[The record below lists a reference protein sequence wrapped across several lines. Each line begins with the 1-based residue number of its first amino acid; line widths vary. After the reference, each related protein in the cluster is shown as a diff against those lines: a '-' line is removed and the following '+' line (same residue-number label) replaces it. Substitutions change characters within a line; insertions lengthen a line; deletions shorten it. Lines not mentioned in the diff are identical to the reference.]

1 MEFALILER
10 WYGENGRELPWRGT
24 GDPYAI
30 WVSEVILQQTRV
42 AQGLG
47 YYERFMGR
55 FPDVR
60 ALATAEEDE
69 VMRMWQG
76 LGYYSRARNMWMA
89 AREIMER
96 YGGKF
101 PREYAE
107 VRGLKGVGDYT
118 AAAVCSFAWGM
129 PYAVVDGNV
138 YRVLARVFGVEEP
151 VDTGRGKKVF
161 VDLAEELLD
170 RKNPGLYNQAIM
182 DFGALCCT
190 PKTPGCLECPLE
202 GMCVAKAEGRVGEL
216 PVKGE
221 KGKVKERFFH
231 YVDVRCGEWRLLRRR
246 EEKDIWRNLY
256 EYPLV
261 ETDGIADWREVSETA
276 ECREWLSG
284 MGNVRL
290 ERVVEMPKHVLSH
303 RVVYAWFYVVEVE
316 RFSARLEERFMAVKE
331 EDLDKYAV
339 SRLIEMYWERE
350 MKK

>member
-1 MEFALILER
+1 MDFASVLEK
-10 WYGENGRELPWRGT
+10 WYEEHGRELPWRET

-60 ALATAEEDE
+60 SLAEAEEDE

-76 LGYYSRARNMWMA
+76 LGYYSRARNMCAA
-89 AREIMER
+89 AREVVER
-96 YGGKF
+96 YGGEF
-101 PREYAE
+101 PRGYAE
-107 VRGLKGVGDYT
+107 VRGLKGIGDYT

-138 YRVLARVFGVEEP
+138 YRVLSRVFGVEEA
-151 VDTGRGKKVF
+151 VDTGKGKRIF
-161 VDLAEELLD
+161 GELADELLD
-170 RKNPGLYNQAIM
+170 RKRPALYNQAIM

-190 PKTPGCLECPLE
+190 PKVPGCEECPLE
-202 GMCVAKAEGRVGEL
+202 GMCVARSEGRVGDL

-246 EEKDIWRNLY
+246 EGRDIWRNLY
-256 EYPLV
+256 EYPLI
-261 ETDGIADWREVSETA
+261 ETEETVDWEEVAATEV
-276 ECREWLSG
+276 CREWLEG
-284 MGNVRL
+284 AGEVRL

-303 RVVYAWFYVVEVE
+303 RVIYARFYVVKVE
-316 RFSARLEERFMAVKE
+316 RFSDGMAGFVAVKE
-331 EDLDKYAV
+331 EELEKYAV
-339 SRLIEMYWERE
+339 SRLIEMYRERE
-350 MKK
+350 QE

>member
-1 MEFALILER
+1 MDFASILER
-10 WYGENGRELPWRGT
+10 WYETHGRELPWRET
-24 GDPYAI
+24 RDPYAI

-55 FPDVR
+55 FPNVR
-60 ALATAEEDE
+60 ALAEAEEDE

-76 LGYYSRARNMWMA
+76 LGYYSRARNMRAA
-89 AREIMER
+89 AREVVER
-96 YGGKF
+96 HGGEF
-101 PREYAE
+101 PKEYVE

-138 YRVLARVFGVEEP
+138 YRVLARVFGIEDA
-151 VDTGRGKKVF
+151 VDSGKGRKVF
-161 VDLAEELLD
+161 VELAEELLD
-170 RKNPGLYNQAIM
+170 RERPGLYNQAIM

-190 PKTPGCLECPLE
+190 PKAPGCEGCPLE
-202 GMCVAKAEGRVGEL
+202 GMCVARAEGRVAEL
-216 PVKGE
+216 PVKGGR
-221 KGKVKERFFH
+221 GKVTERFFH

-246 EEKDIWRNLY
+246 EGKDIWRNLY

-261 ETDGIADWREVSETA
+261 ETTGKVDWGVVAEEVGRRGWLEGARE
-276 ECREWLSG
+276 
-284 MGNVRL
+284 VRL

-316 RFSARLEERFMAVKE
+316 RLPEGMEGFVAVREEELGR
-331 EDLDKYAV
+331 YAV
-339 SRLIEMYWERE
+339 SRLIEMYRE
-350 MKK
+350 KETKK